1 MRKTLFDRITIHGA
15 ITRLAALRPVALLCA
30 VLLCAS
36 IQGASLHGAGIAHA
50 ADTPEQIVTRYIDA
64 TRALRFAELA
74 AMMHPSAL
82 ADFKSMMRE
91 VVELDSTSEATELL
105 FQVKSLA
112 DYDSLPGSVAFERLM
127 HAMIERNP
135 MIADALTQASG
146 TVLGHVNEGDDLV
159 HVVYRVGVAAGAK
172 EMSKIEVVTLKRDGE
187 EWRTLLAGNIEGLA
201 QALKQQVGG
210 E

>member
-15 ITRLAALRPVALLCA
+15 ITGFAALLPA
-30 VLLCAS
+30 VLLRATLLWATLLWAS
-36 IQGASLHGAGIAHA
+36 IHGATPAHA

-64 TRALRFAELA
+64 TRALRFDELS

-112 DYDSLPGSVAFERLM
+112 AYDSLPDGAAFERLM
-127 HAMIERNP
+127 RAMIERNP
-135 MIADALTQASG
+135 MIADALSQASG

-172 EMSKIEVVTLKRDGE
+172 EMTKIEVVTLKRDGE